1 MRVLRRSLRRP
12 GSANTSAAR
21 REMSRSVRT
30 LGNFT
35 DIPMA
40 PVESA
45 SSLSSG
51 FAAPMA
57 SLQPAARLVPA
68 GLHREQRPGVALEEC
83 EVGAVAADRD
93 FGGER
98 AAAADGA
105 QRLPDQRR
113 LAVSSR
119 RDEEDLLAGCQVA
132 HEAIQLVD
140 AIDERC
146 RRHDLA
152 VHEWVFHYVNL
163 RNGYVL

>member
-1 MRVLRRSLRRP
+1 MRVLRSSLRRP
-12 GSANTSAAR
+12 GSANTSAAS

-35 DIPMA
+35 DKPMT
-40 PVESA
+40 PGRV
-45 SSLSSG
+45 G
-51 FAAPMA
+51 FEPQLRLRGADGVLEPG
-57 SLQPAARLVPA
+57 ARLVPA
-68 GLHREQRPGVALEEC
+68 GLHLEQRPCIAFEEC
-83 EVGAVAADRD
+83 EVGAVAADRH

-113 LAVSSR
+113 LAVPPR
-119 RDEEDLLAGCQVA
+119 RDEKHLLAGRQVA
-132 HEAIQLVD
+132 HEPIQLVD
-140 AIDERC
+140 AVDERC

-152 VHEWVFHYVNL
+152 VHEWIFHYVNL